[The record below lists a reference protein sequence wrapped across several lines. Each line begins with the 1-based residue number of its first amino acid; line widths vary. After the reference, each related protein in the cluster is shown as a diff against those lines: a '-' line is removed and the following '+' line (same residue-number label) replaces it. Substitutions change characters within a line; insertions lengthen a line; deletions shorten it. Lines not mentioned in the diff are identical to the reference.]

1 MDSVYVMV
9 AIMMIIQIINAN
21 NVLHF
26 GYFIINNYIIII
38 INKLSLTCSY
48 NDNVICSQCDSK
60 YYLS

>member
-38 INKLSLTCSY
+38 INKLSLTCSFI
-48 NDNVICSQCDSK
+48 DNVICSQCDSK